1 MGLIDPWVDAG
12 MDANIA
18 EGTIVAVGDPADP
31 VAVARG
37 GGRLYAFDDTCTHEE
52 CPLSD
57 GIVTDAEVECPC
69 HGSIFDM
76 RTGEALTGPAL
87 ESLRTYTVRVED
99 GRIQVLIDR

>member
-1 MGLIDPWVDAG
+1 MGLIDAG
-12 MDANIA
+12 A
-18 EGTIVAVGDPADP
+18 EGDLADGTVIVVGDPADP
-31 VAVARG
+31 VAVARA
-37 GGRLYAFDDTCTHEE
+37 GGRIFAFDDTCTHEE

-57 GIVTDAEVECPC
+57 GILTDTEVECPC

-87 ESLRTYTVRVED
+87 ESLRTYPVRIEG

>member
-1 MGLIDPWVDAG
+1 MELEPWVDAG
-12 MDANIA
+12 ADADLA
-18 EGTIVAVGDPADP
+18 EGTIVVVGDPADP

-57 GIVTDAEVECPC
+57 GIVTDGEVECPC

-76 RTGEALTGPAL
+76 RNGEALTGPAL
-87 ESLRTYTVRVED
+87 ESVRTYKVRVGD

>member
-1 MGLIDPWVDAG
+1 MDVDPWVDAG
-12 MDANIA
+12 ADADLA
-18 EGTIVAVGDPADP
+18 EGTIVVVGDPADP

-69 HGSIFDM
+69 HGSIFNM

-87 ESLRTYTVRVED
+87 ESVRTYRVRVED
-99 GRIQVLIDR
+99 GRIQVLIAR

>member
-1 MGLIDPWVDAG
+1 MDVDPWVDAG
-12 MDANIA
+12 ADADLA
-18 EGTIVAVGDPADP
+18 EGTIVVVGEPTDP

-69 HGSIFDM
+69 HGSIFNM

-87 ESLRTYTVRVED
+87 ESVRTYRVRVED
-99 GRIQVLIDR
+99 GRIQVLIAR

>member
-1 MGLIDPWVDAG
+1 MGLTDNWVDAG
-12 MDANIA
+12 ADADLA
-18 EGTIVAVGDPADP
+18 EGTIVVVGDGGDP
-31 VAVARG
+31 IAVARG
-37 GGRLYAFDDTCTHEE
+37 NGRLYAFDDTCTHEE

-57 GIVTDAEVECPC
+57 GIVTDGEVECPC

-87 ESLRTYTVRVED
+87 ESLQTYRVRVED

>member
-1 MGLIDPWVDAG
+1 MGLTEGWVDAG
-12 MDANIA
+12 ADADLA
-18 EGTIVAVGDPADP
+18 DGTIVVVGDPADP

-57 GIVTDAEVECPC
+57 GTVTDGEVECPC
-69 HGSIFDM
+69 HGSIFAM
-76 RTGEALTGPAL
+76 RSGEALTGPAL
-87 ESLRTYTVRVED
+87 ESIRTYKVRVED

>member
-1 MGLIDPWVDAG
+1 MGLADWLDAG
-12 MDANIA
+12 SDEELAD
-18 EGTIVAVGDPADP
+18 GTVVVVGDADDP
-31 VAVARG
+31 VAVARA

-57 GIVTDAEVECPC
+57 GILTDREVECPC

-87 ESLRTYTVRVED
+87 ESLRTYPVRVED
-99 GRIQVLIDR
+99 GRIQVLIER

>member
-1 MGLIDPWVDAG
+1 MGLTWTDAG
-12 MDANIA
+12 ADADLA
-18 EGTIVAVGDPADP
+18 DRAMVLVGDPSDP
-31 VAVARG
+31 VAVARA

-57 GIVTDAEVECPC
+57 GVVTDGEVECPC

-87 ESLRTYTVRVED
+87 ESRRTNKVRVEE